1 MLIFLQKGT
10 ERIYS
15 QSADDL
21 PVVGL
26 HRAGQARDPGHPAPG
41 ALFPPS
47 GGWDP
52 SWRGTVA
59 PLAPAHS
66 ETILDPV
73 PEVLTLDRVPEVHTL
88 DHVPEV
94 HTLDRVPE
102 VHTLDRVP
110 EVH

>member
-1 MLIFLQKGT
+1 M
-10 ERIYS
+10 
-15 QSADDL
+15 SADL

-26 HRAGQARDPGHPAPG
+26 RRAGQDRDPGHPAPG

-52 SWRGTVA
+52 SWRETVA
-59 PLAPAHS
+59 HPAPAYS
-66 ETILDPV
+66 ETIL
-73 PEVLTLDRVPEVHTL
+73 VPEVHTL
-88 DHVPEV
+88 DPVPEVHTLGRVPEV

-110 EVH
+110 EVHTLDRVPEVHYTRRGIIL